1 MIAELMQYCRPPL
14 SGIAVPYVD
23 AKITQ
28 VSYDMVWEKKCMGRM
43 MLYWTR
49 LLWASW
55 GGVNIGYSGYSA
67 STRCS
72 FPNTP
77 SFR

>member
-28 VSYDMVWEKKCMGRM
+28 VSHDMVWVVPMV
-43 MLYWTR
+43 
-49 LLWASW
+49 LLIISLRGQVGQTYILA
-55 GGVNIGYSGYSA
+55 
-67 STRCS
+67 
-72 FPNTP
+72 
-77 SFR
+77 